1 MELFN
6 NFLKGE
12 IYVKNEDVPTLHQLL
27 VTIEKNMKI
36 PSGQIIA
43 SEATKFPT
51 SFMRNDY
58 TCSAQ

>member
-1 MELFN
+1 M
-6 NFLKGE
+6 
-12 IYVKNEDVPTLHQLL
+12 PTLHQLL

-58 TCSAQ
+58 TCSAQEIVETYGIPRYK